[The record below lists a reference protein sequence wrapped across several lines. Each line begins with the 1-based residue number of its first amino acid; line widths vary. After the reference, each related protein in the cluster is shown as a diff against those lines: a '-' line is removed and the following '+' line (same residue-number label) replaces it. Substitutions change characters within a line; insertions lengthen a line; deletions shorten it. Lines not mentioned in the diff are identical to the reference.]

1 MQAAM
6 RILGAMVLA
15 GLMGLLLGLGAGW
28 LTLGRGATVPDEV
41 PPARPPLAP
50 AVALADV
57 PTPSAAV
64 DVAKLLADDP
74 KAKATQQPVAPSPQ
88 LHAPDVVEEMPL
100 VGDPSLLPRGP
111 GRTAILDLD
120 AAGLGALQVRVGVL
134 NRDGAAN
141 WARFAKNPRVATLQ
155 GPQARVELLHL
166 GLDAEARPVM
176 AHIRTVDDARVEGVI
191 PLLAGDV
198 RVPVL
203 ADPDPPTLAPP
214 AVKPPPEEEPAPE

>member
-15 GLMGLLLGLGAGW
+15 GLMGLALGLGAGW

-41 PPARPPLAP
+41 PPAGPPLAP

-74 KAKATQQPVAPSPQ
+74 KGKAAQKPVAPSPQ
-88 LHAPDVVEEMPL
+88 LHAPDVVEETPL

-176 AHIRTVDDARVEGVI
+176 AHIRTVDEARVEGVI